1 MLRTHTCGELTA
13 KNIGERITLCGWV
26 HDRRDLGG
34 LIFLTLRDRHGKTQ
48 IILDPV
54 KCPEAHSMAEKV
66 RAEFVLSVTGIVQ
79 KRAAGQEKK
88 DQKTG
93 EIEVS
98 PIELKIL
105 NAAKTPPFEIDAD
118 VKNEDLRLEYRY
130 LDLRRERLQKNLK
143 LRHDMTLTIRNYFD
157 KEGFMDIETP
167 IMVKGTP
174 EGSREYLVPSRV
186 HPGKFYVLPQSPQQ
200 LKQMLMVAGYDR
212 YVQIARCFRD
222 EDLRGDRQPEFTQVD
237 YEMSF
242 VEPRDVMDITER
254 LFVELIKK
262 HALGREWKKFLVDG
276 KFPHMTWKEAMEQYG
291 SDKPDIRFG
300 LELHDV
306 TEASRKCGFGVFENS
321 ERVFA
326 LCVPKELG
334 EFSRKQI
341 EELESVAKQ
350 NGAGGLAWYR
360 IGQEGG
366 AVAKNTLYEFQ
377 TALVNEFGANEG
389 DLVLF
394 GAGDFFTAVEP
405 LGVVRLQLGDQLGL
419 RKENEWAYLWVEDFP
434 MFEKKDDGT
443 VAASHHP
450 FTSPHPEDAHKLDS
464 APMECRALAYD
475 IVLNGVELGGGSIR
489 IHDPELQHKI
499 FDIFGMEEKET
510 QARFGHLLK
519 AFSYGCPPHGGCAL
533 GLDRVVMLFAG
544 EPNIREVIAFP
555 KNQMACDLMLGSPA
569 VMPQKELDE
578 QNIAVKIIEKE

>member
-1 MLRTHTCGELTA
+1 MLRTYTCGELTA
-13 KNIGERITLCGWV
+13 KNIGESIILCGWV

-34 LIFLTLRDRHGKTQ
+34 LIFLTLRDRYGKTQ
-48 IILDPV
+48 IILDPA
-54 KCPEAHSMAEKV
+54 KCPAAHAVAEKV
-66 RAEFVLSVTGIVQ
+66 RSEFVLEIKGTVQ
-79 KRAAGQEKK
+79 KRAVGQEKK
-88 DQKTG
+88 DQVTG

-98 PIELKIL
+98 PTELIVL

-143 LRHDMTLTIRNYFD
+143 LRHDMTLTIRNFFD
-157 KEGFMDIETP
+157 QEDFLDIETP

-242 VEPRDVMDITER
+242 VEPEDVMDVTER
-254 LFVELIKK
+254 LFVELTEK
-262 HALGREWKKFLVDG
+262 HAIGKEWKKFLQND
-276 KFPHMTWKEAMEQYG
+276 KFPRMTWREAMERYG

-306 TEASRKCGFGVFENS
+306 TEASRECEFGIFENS

-326 LCVPKELG
+326 LRVPKELG

-341 EELESVAKQ
+341 EELEVVAKQ

-366 AVAKNTLYEFQ
+366 AVAKNTSYEFQ
-377 TALVNEFGANEG
+377 TALVNEFTANEG
-389 DLVLF
+389 DLILF
-394 GAGDFFTAVEP
+394 GAGKFLTAVES
-405 LGVVRLQLGDQLGL
+405 LGAVRLQLGDLLDL

-434 MFEKKDDGT
+434 MFETKDDGT
-443 VAASHHP
+443 VSASHHP

-499 FDIFGMEEKET
+499 FDIFGMTEEET
-510 QARFGHLLK
+510 QAKFGHLLK

-533 GLDRVVMLFAG
+533 GLDRMVMLFAG

-555 KNQMACDLMLGSPA
+555 KNQMAVDLMLGSPA
-569 VMPQKELDE
+569 VMPTKELDE
-578 QNIAVKIIEKE
+578 QNIAVKTNEE